1 MSEAGSLR
9 DERANLIDSLS
20 KIVNVS
26 YNETEVQ
33 NTNGDNL
40 GGTNFSLY
48 INGEKVVEGKDYRKL
63 ICESSKTKNNQTD
76 NDDLYKIY
84 WEDTK
89 MEFSATAGTRRGKPE
104 SSL

>member
-1 MSEAGSLR
+1 M
-9 DERANLIDSLS
+9 
-20 KIVNVS
+20 
-26 YNETEVQ
+26 ETTWAAQ
-33 NTNGDNL
+33 I
-40 GGTNFSLY
+40 SRLY

>member
-1 MSEAGSLR
+1 MSRPAHL

-63 ICESSKTKNNQTD
+63 ICESQRRKTIRQTTTICIK
-76 NDDLYKIY
+76 YIGKILR
-84 WEDTK
+84 WS
-89 MEFSATAGTRRGKPE
+89 FPRQPE
-104 SSL
+104 PQGEA

>member
-1 MSEAGSLR
+1 MSRPARLR

-26 YNETEVQ
+26 YNEIEVQ
-33 NTNGDNL
+33 NTYGDNL

-63 ICESSKTKNNQTD
+63 ILLVVKDEKQSDRQ
-76 NDDLYKIY
+76 
-84 WEDTK
+84 
-89 MEFSATAGTRRGKPE
+89 R
-104 SSL
+104 